1 MNKIEKLQNFLR
13 PQEAVL
19 IFSEPVRYYFTGH
32 LTDSG
37 VLAVTKNKAVFYT
50 DFRYIEEAKAKIKDC
65 EALKSINFYSQI
77 NEFLKSLNIT
87 KAYTEPGRIT
97 ISQFSALRK
106 VLDKKIVL
114 SKDKRVEA
122 FINSLRAVKSEEEQ
136 RNIIKAQKL
145 TDETFEYIIDKIV
158 PGKTEKEIMLDMEF
172 YIRKLGSEGVSFD
185 FIVVSG
191 KNTSLPHG
199 KPTDKKIEKGDF
211 ITMDFGAVVN
221 GLHSDMTR
229 TVAVG
234 YASEEM
240 KTVYNTVLKAQTAAL
255 DILKPGLKC
264 NAADK
269 AARDIIDSQGYSG
282 CFGHALGHSLGYEIH
297 ESPTLSPKCTDILKP
312 GNAVTVEP
320 GIYIENKF
328 GVRIEDTVFITENGI
343 TDITKSPK
351 ELIIL

>member
-13 PQEAVL
+13 SREAVL
-19 IFSEPVRYYFTGH
+19 IFSEPVRYYFTGY
-32 LTDSG
+32 LADSG
-37 VLAVTKNKAVFYT
+37 VLVVTKNKAVFYT
-50 DFRYIEEAKAKIKDC
+50 DFRYIEEAKAKINDC
-65 EALKSINFYSQI
+65 ETLKSNNFYLQI
-77 NEFLKSLNIT
+77 NEFLKGLNIA
-87 KAYTEPGRIT
+87 KVYTEPGRIT
-97 ISQFSALRK
+97 ISQFSSLRK
-106 VLDKKIVL
+106 ALDKKIVV
-114 SKDKRVEA
+114 SKDKRAEA
-122 FINSLRAVKSEEEQ
+122 FINSLRALKSKEEQ
-136 RNIIKAQKL
+136 RNIIRAQLL
-145 TDETFEYIIDKIV
+145 TDKTFDYIIDKII
-158 PGKTEKEIMLDMEF
+158 PGKTEKEIMLDMEY

-211 ITMDFGAVVN
+211 VTMDFGAVVN

-234 YASEEM
+234 YASKEM
-240 KTVYNTVLKAQTAAL
+240 KAVYETVLEAQKAAI
-255 DILKPGLKC
+255 DILKPGLNC

-269 AARDIIDSQGYSG
+269 TARDIIEKAGYAG

>member
-13 PQEAVL
+13 SREAVL
-19 IFSEPVRYYFTGH
+19 IFSEPVRYYFTGY
-32 LTDSG
+32 LADSG
-37 VLAVTKNKAVFYT
+37 VLVVTKNKAVFYT
-50 DFRYIEEAKAKIKDC
+50 DFRYIEEAKAKINDC
-65 EALKSINFYSQI
+65 EALKSNNFYLQI
-77 NEFLKSLNIT
+77 NEFLKGLNIA
-87 KAYTEPGRIT
+87 KVYTEPGRIT
-97 ISQFSALRK
+97 ISQFSSLRK
-106 VLDKKIVL
+106 ALDKKIVV
-114 SKDKRVEA
+114 SKDKRAEA
-122 FINSLRAVKSEEEQ
+122 FINSLRALKSKEEQ
-136 RNIIKAQKL
+136 RNIIRAQLL
-145 TDETFEYIIDKIV
+145 TDKTFDYIIDKII
-158 PGKTEKEIMLDMEF
+158 PGKTEKEIMLDMEY

-211 ITMDFGAVVN
+211 VTMDFGAVVN

-234 YASEEM
+234 YASKEM
-240 KTVYNTVLKAQTAAL
+240 KAVYETVLEAQKAAI
-255 DILKPGLKC
+255 DILKPGLNC

-269 AARDIIDSQGYSG
+269 TARDIIEKAGYAG

>member
-13 PQEAVL
+13 SREAVL
-19 IFSEPVRYYFTGH
+19 IFSEPVRYYFTGY
-32 LTDSG
+32 LADSG
-37 VLAVTKNKAVFYT
+37 VLVVTKNKAVFYT
-50 DFRYIEEAKAKIKDC
+50 DFRYIEEAKAKINDC
-65 EALKSINFYSQI
+65 ETLKSNNFYLQI
-77 NEFLKSLNIT
+77 NEFLKGLNIA
-87 KAYTEPGRIT
+87 KVYTEPGRIT
-97 ISQFSALRK
+97 ISQFSSLRK
-106 VLDKKIVL
+106 ALDKKIVV
-114 SKDKRVEA
+114 SKDKRAEA
-122 FINSLRAVKSEEEQ
+122 FINSLRALKSKEEQ
-136 RNIIKAQKL
+136 RNIIRAQLL
-145 TDETFEYIIDKIV
+145 TDKTFDYIIDKII
-158 PGKTEKEIMLDMEF
+158 PGKTEKEIMLDMEY

-199 KPTDKKIEKGDF
+199 KPIDKKIEKGDF
-211 ITMDFGAVVN
+211 VTMDFGAVVN

-234 YASEEM
+234 YASKEM
-240 KTVYNTVLKAQTAAL
+240 KAVYETVLEAQKAAI
-255 DILKPGLKC
+255 DILKPGLNC

-269 AARDIIDSQGYSG
+269 TARDIIEKAGYAG